1 MNLTFNLIMKLY
13 PVLTRAILH
22 DIKHNF
28 YCPNCNA
35 IEWSGRS
42 EKLTCKN
49 CGYQKLI
56 TLDEYLEET
65 NNAEIAK
72 EILEKNTYCKK
83 NYLYVSNEL
92 NYNIHVDIPA
102 NINTPDKV
110 NIPIKINQRLLSQ
123 IKNIIT
129 QFQIKNKEI
138 DIYKYLQISEEE
150 MAKFLTFDEYDNQ
163 KNLKLMIYC
172 LLIVT
177 ICFDIEYKDYETT
190 TFFLN
195 KEND

>member
-1 MNLTFNLIMKLY
+1 MNLTFNIIMKLY

-28 YCPNCNA
+28 HCPNCNA

-49 CGYQKLI
+49 CGYRKLI
-56 TLDEYLEET
+56 TLEEYLEET
-65 NNAEIAK
+65 NNTEIS
-72 EILEKNTYCKK
+72 NTIRSINRYCKK
-83 NYLYVSNEL
+83 KYLYVSNEQ
-92 NYNIHVDIPA
+92 NYNIHVYIPA
-102 NINTPDKV
+102 DINTPDTV
-110 NIPIKINQRLLSQ
+110 NIPIKINQGLLSQ

-129 QFQIKNKEI
+129 QFQIKNKDI

-150 MAKFLTFDEYDNQ
+150 MAKFFTFDEYDNQ
-163 KNLKLMIYC
+163 KNSALMIYC